1 MAGTC
6 LPSSAKPG
14 APLEAPQQEDHP
26 DVGGPAGE
34 DAVEERAPLADRTN
48 NATEGGVAA
57 AKEVPG
63 GSKGKGRKAR
73 CGKLLLTN
81 KRGRALINALGSCMS
96 SPLGLNAFQG
106 HWNDKN
112 KVKSRDEFYAKLW
125 SKEWRAVEK
134 WSALCGEEE
143 CRFPSQR
150 TLFDFFDN
158 VVLPA
163 FKAEQDRKVAAGV
176 EINVEAETTQG
187 SGISVGGAGPSEDP
201 EKENEPKKRKASEK
215 LASTFDKLMKVRTE
229 NLDLINDQEGDMTI
243 IICMLGIMLAIMM
256 ESSSA

>member
-6 LPSSAKPG
+6 LPSSAKPR
-14 APLEAPQQEDHP
+14 APLEAPQQKDP
-26 DVGGPAGE
+26 TDVGGPSGE

-48 NATEGGVAA
+48 KATEGGAA
-57 AKEVPG
+57 AANEVPG

-106 HWNDKN
+106 HWKDKN

-150 TLFDFFDN
+150 TLFNFFDN

-163 FKAEQDRKVAAGV
+163 FKAEQDRKW
-176 EINVEAETTQG
+176 
-187 SGISVGGAGPSEDP
+187 
-201 EKENEPKKRKASEK
+201 
-215 LASTFDKLMKVRTE
+215 
-229 NLDLINDQEGDMTI
+229 
-243 IICMLGIMLAIMM
+243 GIMLAIMM

>member
-6 LPSSAKPG
+6 LPSSAQPG
-14 APLEAPQQEDHP
+14 APHEAPQQEDPP

-34 DAVEERAPLADRTN
+34 DAVEERAPLTDRTN
-48 NATEGGVAA
+48 KATEGGVAA

-63 GSKGKGRKAR
+63 SSKGKGRKAR

-106 HWNDKN
+106 HWNDRN

-201 EKENEPKKRKASEK
+201 EKENEPKKRKATEE
-215 LASTFDKLMKVRTE
+215 LASTFEKLMALPFDEFDEDDDT
-229 NLDLINDQEGDMTI
+229 DI
-243 IICMLGIMLAIMM
+243 IICMLGIMLTIMT
-256 ESSSA
+256 SSARPGA

>member
-48 NATEGGVAA
+48 KATEGGVAA

-63 GSKGKGRKAR
+63 GSKGKGRKAK

-81 KRGRALINALGSCMS
+81 MRGQALIYVVVYYMFSTQLGRD
-96 SPLGLNAFQG
+96 AFQG
-106 HWNDKN
+106 HWNRKWES
-112 KVKSRDEFYAKLW
+112 KVESRDKFYAQLW
-125 SKEWRAVEK
+125 SKKWRGVQKWAAV
-134 WSALCGEEE
+134 CGEEE

-150 TLFDFFDN
+150 TLFEFFDN
-158 VVLPA
+158 VVLPT
-163 FKAEQDRKVAAGV
+163 FKAEEDEGKIVIQAPGARNDGPHPESLFKFLETYNAWTFMSPDAH
-176 EINVEAETTQG
+176 EILSYIVNRMERM
-187 SGISVGGAGPSEDP
+187 
-201 EKENEPKKRKASEK
+201 KRGEEVSIHGMMYQ
-215 LASTFDKLMKVRTE
+215 LANK
-229 NLDLINDQEGDMTI
+229 Q
-243 IICMLGIMLAIMM
+243 
-256 ESSSA
+256 